1 MLSTLSCALYNA
13 MGISKARKLSNEV
26 SDVMRHFVANL
37 CIRLNFCLFSNSM
50 MTFILLRMFAAFSS
64 VGFWTTFFVYAM
76 EMVGGKWKAFLG
88 IGFEFPWAIAYSILP
103 GIGKSNL

>member
-1 MLSTLSCALYNA
+1 
-13 MGISKARKLSNEV
+13 
-26 SDVMRHFVANL
+26 
-37 CIRLNFCLFSNSM
+37 